1 LTRAGYRALLEAGVR
16 IFEWNGT
23 MVHAKTAVADGR
35 WARVGSTNL
44 NIQSW
49 LGNWELDV
57 AVENEDFAHQM
68 EDVYQNDL
76 ENATEIVLTESRVTS
91 TGPEPS
97 RRKSS
102 GPGPWRRRGTGRTRR
117 AAAAGALRMGRTF
130 GAALTARR
138 ALGAT
143 ELVTLVW
150 GAVLLVGLGAI
161 SIKWPRGI
169 AYPLGVLLFW
179 LAVSWLLQAI
189 KAWRKRDR
197 RARSLDRTAPR
208 RIDAA

>member
-1 LTRAGYRALLEAGVR
+1 
-16 IFEWNGT
+16 
-23 MVHAKTAVADGR
+23 
-35 WARVGSTNL
+35 
-44 NIQSW
+44 
-49 LGNWELDV
+49 
-57 AVENEDFAHQM
+57 
-68 EDVYQNDL
+68 
-76 ENATEIVLTESRVTS
+76 
-91 TGPEPS
+91 
-97 RRKSS
+97 
-102 GPGPWRRRGTGRTRR
+102 
-117 AAAAGALRMGRTF
+117 MGRTF